1 MGLHFTV
8 LRLAFCTLGHHVG
21 DLGVHWDTKGDSLG
35 SRVGFPLIFSEF
47 EEPVGSRFLP
57 VCCFFLGTRL
67 YFLSVSSEVFFLMGL
82 GEKMVP
88 GSVVGCVENMLNT
101 VVFVRFHFFTYLVN
115 WLISNRLLGVFLG
128 AFWIPWIHFL

>member
-1 MGLHFTV
+1 LRLHFTI

-35 SRVGFPLIFSEF
+35 SRVGFPLIFSGF
-47 EEPVGSRFLP
+47 GEPVGSRFLS

-67 YFLSVSSEVFFLMGL
+67 SILSVSSEVCFLMGL

-88 GSVVGCVENMLNT
+88 GSVVGCAENIVNT
-101 VVFVRFHFFTYLVN
+101 MVFVRFHFFTYLAN
-115 WLISNRLLGVFLG
+115 WLISNRLLGVFLAG
-128 AFWIPWIHFL
+128 FWVPWAHFF